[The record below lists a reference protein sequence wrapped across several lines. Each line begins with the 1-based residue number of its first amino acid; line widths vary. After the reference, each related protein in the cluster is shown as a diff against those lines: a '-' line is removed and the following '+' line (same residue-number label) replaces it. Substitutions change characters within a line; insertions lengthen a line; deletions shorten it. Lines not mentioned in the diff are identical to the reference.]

1 MNKKIT
7 YDLATDGVMC
17 FQGYFQGEEF
27 ENIKKETE
35 DFIIR
40 NKVHQVKA
48 DPNANFEKLRSS
60 RSLVINRRIANRD
73 GDEGMIDIW
82 NYDLALSSESNIYLT
97 NINNKILTV
106 LEKSFGVKYEMK
118 TSNLYINKSI
128 KNTRGIH
135 ADSHFFPSRVKS
147 FLFLTDVPSKDFG
160 PFSYVRGSHFRE
172 GLKYH
177 RKYDI
182 YEPLTEND
190 REKYVIFDSV
200 GAGDMVIAAV
210 SGAHRGIPQK
220 EGCERRV
227 IVTSFDPVRS

>member
-60 RSLVINRRIANRD
+60 RNLVINRRIANRD

-82 NYDLALSSESNIYLT
+82 NYDLALSSESNIYLN

-118 TSNLYINKSI
+118 TNNLYINKSI

>member
-1 MNKKIT
+1 MSRKII

-17 FQGYFQGEEF
+17 LQGYFQGKEL

-35 DFIIR
+35 NFITK

-48 DPNANFEKLRSS
+48 DPAANFEKLRSS
-60 RSLVINRRIANRD
+60 GNLVINRRIAQRD

-82 NYDLALSSESNIYLT
+82 NYNLALSPGSNAYLT
-97 NINNKILTV
+97 DINKKVITA

-135 ADSHFFPSRVKS
+135 ADSHCFPSRVKS

-172 GLKYH
+172 GLRYH

-200 GAGDMVIAAV
+200 SAGDMVIAAV

-227 IVTSFDPVRS
+227 IVTSFDPVQT